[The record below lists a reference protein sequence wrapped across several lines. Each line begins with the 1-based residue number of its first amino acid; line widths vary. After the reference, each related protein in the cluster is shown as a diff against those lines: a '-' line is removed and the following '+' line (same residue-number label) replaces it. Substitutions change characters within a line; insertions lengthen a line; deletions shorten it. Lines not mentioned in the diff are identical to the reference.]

1 MSDKRTLWQIK
12 RWEDLAAW
20 AGQLGVVTG
29 GREAWCIVDECLERD
44 PIDCESGPSEEAV
57 GMAARM
63 AVRNADPQ
71 YRGYTPFGDI

>member
-1 MSDKRTLWQIK
+1 MSRTLWNIK
-12 RWEDLAAW
+12 RWDDLEAW
-20 AGQLGVVTG
+20 ARQLGVVTG
-29 GREAWCIVDECLERD
+29 GREAWCIVDECLEKD
-44 PIDCESGPSEEAV
+44 PIDCKFGPSEEVV